1 MAAASSAAFFLLSLD
16 LALMQMS
23 TSEDTQCAVSG
34 GNGPFEQL
42 ETIIAIVNEVGQVLG
57 HLPYI
62 QPLGKIIVQFVKIRN
77 VRVCGLENSLCS
89 SSPVQQEIKAN
100 RERCQEVIDKVLRK
114 SQMIYERLLEVG
126 RSPNRDKL
134 KRLENTLIDYE
145 KSVSNIESQLCRTC
159 PNLLRRTLT
168 NVYKVLQSN
177 ASSVS
182 RSFLR
187 AIVDRGTDEI
197 DRCDRQVDSIH
208 SDIILVCAIVS
219 LSSIA
224 TIVLK

>member
-1 MAAASSAAFFLLSLD
+1 MDVVNNVGQLLHHLPWIDNGFSHDTVLQDQEYTCPARSLARLTFLL
-16 LALMQMS
+16 
-23 TSEDTQCAVSG
+23 
-34 GNGPFEQL
+34 
-42 ETIIAIVNEVGQVLG
+42 I
-57 HLPYI
+57 
-62 QPLGKIIVQFVKIRN
+62 K
-77 VRVCGLENSLCS
+77 
-89 SSPVQQEIKAN
+89 QEIKTN

-114 SQMIYERLLEVG
+114 SQMICERLLEVG

-159 PNLLRRTLT
+159 PDLLRRTLT

-187 AIVDRGTDEI
+187 TIVDRGTDEI